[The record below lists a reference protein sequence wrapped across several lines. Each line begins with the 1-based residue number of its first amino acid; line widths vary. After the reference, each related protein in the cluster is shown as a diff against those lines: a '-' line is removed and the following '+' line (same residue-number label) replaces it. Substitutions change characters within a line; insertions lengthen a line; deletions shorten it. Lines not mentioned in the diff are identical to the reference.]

1 MPILSRIFRKNASA
15 ETRGQIPANTNARL
29 LLDLAAF
36 IDTLL
41 AEDAYIARSRYLRRF
56 EEARIANCRC
66 ISGSDY
72 ETKRRAFPA

>member
-1 MPILSRIFRKNASA
+1 MPILSRIFKRNASA

-56 EEARIANCRC
+56 EEAR
-66 ISGSDY
+66 
-72 ETKRRAFPA
+72 ETVAYFIPVSA

>member
-41 AEDAYIARSRYLRRF
+41 AVRVE
-56 EEARIANCRC
+56 
-66 ISGSDY
+66 
-72 ETKRRAFPA
+72 